1 MMIGHFCLQSEL
13 VCLLC
18 CFFLPHE
25 GILKGHST
33 DLVLHFHE
41 GEALRKENKSVMS
54 KEQSPK
60 TLEHTFPMMHHDKY

>member
-13 VCLLC
+13 VCFTLL
-18 CFFLPHE
+18 FFPPHE

-33 DLVLHFHE
+33 DLVLHFHK
-41 GEALRKENKSVMS
+41 GEALTKENKSVMS

-60 TLEHTFPMMHHDKY
+60 TTAAYISHDASW